1 MDKKPNPDQ
10 LLANLNKSQRGQLRI
25 YFGAV
30 AGVGKTYSMLKAA
43 KEMQEDGKRVLIGW
57 VETHNRAGT
66 QAQLMDL
73 PILPAHQL
81 DFHGHQLPEFDIDAA
96 IAQKPDLLLLD
107 ELAHSNVGGSR
118 HPKRWQDIE
127 ELLSLGIDVWTTL
140 NVQHLESLNDVIGNI
155 TGVVI
160 HETVPDA
167 FFQAADE
174 VVLVD
179 TTEDELLARLKEGKI
194 YASHKIKQATQNFFR
209 KGNLISL
216 REIALR
222 KTAENLEADVKTYRH
237 QKSIEAIWQTD
248 SGALVYI
255 SGAEK
260 DESLIRAA
268 ARLVGQ
274 LHCEWHVVFVEA
286 PSLQR
291 RTLQARQQQAIQDL
305 RFAESLGAKT
315 AMLYGGGNAKQLV
328 KYARQHNLSRIVSGI
343 NSWWQMWLNTHM
355 KFLSSELDFMQVS
368 SVNAVAPK
376 PKNHRAALLSNQ
388 SSQGKSTW
396 RYRTMHGIGMA
407 AMTVLT
413 VALTMLI
420 WPYSPPLENSNIVM
434 LYLLLVVG
442 ASMFFGRTV
451 GVYTALVTVAAFDFA
466 FVDPK
471 NSFAVSDM
479 QYIVTFVVMLSVSLL
494 TTQLTIFLKHR
505 ALQANS
511 REQKAI
517 NLFDFAKTMSGLLE
531 EDEILRQGEKYV
543 QQEFKAKVY
552 FLLPDENEQLL
563 KPKNSH
569 INLSIAKW
577 AYQHQQAAGFA
588 THTLPEHPIL
598 YMPLMAPI
606 RIRGVLAVAAEDPE
620 SVLQPESRRQLE
632 TYARL
637 IALTLERVHFADVA
651 GRVLMEVETEKMRNT
666 LLAAVSHD
674 LKTPLTAMVG
684 EADYLK
690 TYLDKMDGQA
700 IRESADSLYRAAQE
714 VQHFVNNI
722 LEMARLESGQ
732 LHLKKEWNALDD
744 TLHGVLHTLNMG
756 FPDVKTHVQLPK
768 NLPLIE
774 FDATLIAHVLSNL
787 LENSVKY
794 GTDPI
799 EINIV
804 VRIVGDWVWVDIIDN
819 GKGLPDVSMVQLFQ
833 KFYRAEQESN
843 VTGSGLGLSIA
854 KMIMDAHKGLIQAH
868 NREDGHSGAVFSF
881 ALPLS
886 GGASYTS
893 HQLLSMAQWEST
905 HERTEEH
912 TGH

>member
-10 LLANLNKSQRGQLRI
+10 LLANLNKSRRGQLRI

-43 KEMQEDGKRVLIGW
+43 KEAQEDGKQVLIGW
-57 VETHNRAGT
+57 VETHDRAGT
-66 QAQLMDL
+66 KAQLLDL
-73 PILPAHQL
+73 PILAAHDL
-81 DFHGHQLPEFDIDAA
+81 NFHGHKLPEFDIDAA
-96 IAQKPDLLLLD
+96 ILAKPDLLLLD
-107 ELAHSNVGGSR
+107 ELAHSNVSGSR

-127 ELLSLGIDVWTTL
+127 ELLNLGIDVWTTL

-179 TTEDELLARLKEGKI
+179 TTADELLTRLKEGKI

-237 QKSIEAIWQTD
+237 QESIETVWQTD
-248 SGALVYI
+248 SGVLVYI
-255 SGAEK
+255 SGSDK
-260 DESLIRAA
+260 DEGLIRSA

-274 LHCEWHVVFVEA
+274 LHCEWHVVFVES

-291 RTLQARQQQAIQDL
+291 NTLMARQQQAIQDL

-315 AMLYGGGNAKQLV
+315 GMLYGGNNAKQLIQ
-328 KYARQHNLSRIVSGI
+328 YARQHNLSRIVSGG
-343 NSWWQMWLNTHM
+343 NTWWQMWLNIRM
-355 KFLSSELDFMQVS
+355 KILAKELDFIQMS
-368 SVNAVAPK
+368 SMNAAEPK
-376 PKNHRAALLSNQ
+376 PRNHRATLLSRRTSQ
-388 SSQGKSTW
+388 SQLAW
-396 RYRTMHGIGMA
+396 QYRAHHGMGVA
-407 AMTVLT
+407 AMTFLT
-413 VALTMLI
+413 IMLTMFL

-442 ASMFFGRTV
+442 ASMFFGRGV
-451 GVYTALVTVAAFDFA
+451 GVYTAFITVASFDFA

-471 NSFAVSDM
+471 KSFSVSDV
-479 QYIVTFVVMLSVSLL
+479 QYIVTFIVMLCVSLL
-494 TTQLTIFLKHR
+494 ISQLAIYLKHR
-505 ALQANS
+505 ALQANT
-511 REQKAI
+511 REQKAV
-517 NLFDFAKTMSGLLE
+517 NLFNFAKTMSGLLE
-531 EDEILRQGEKYV
+531 EKEILRQGEKYV
-543 QQEFKAKVY
+543 QQEFKAKVC
-552 FLLPDENEQLL
+552 FLLPDQNEQLL
-563 KPKNSH
+563 KPQNSFV
-569 INLSIAKW
+569 NLSIAKW

-606 RIRGVLAVAAEDPE
+606 RIRGVLAVAAENPE

-632 TYARL
+632 IYAHL

-690 TYLDKMDGQA
+690 TYLDKMDVKAVQ
-700 IRESADSLYRAAQE
+700 ESVHSLYSATQE
-714 VQHFVNNI
+714 VQHFVHNI
-722 LEMARLESGQ
+722 LEMVRLESGQ
-732 LHLKKEWNALDD
+732 LHLKKEWNAIEDIIYS
-744 TLHGVLHTLNMG
+744 VLHTFSMR
-756 FPDVKTHVQLPK
+756 FVDVKVEVNLPS

-774 FDATLIAHVLSNL
+774 FDATLISHVLSNM

-794 GTDPI
+794 GVVPI
-799 EINIV
+799 EINV
-804 VRIVGDWVWVDIIDN
+804 AVRTVDEWIWIDVIDN
-819 GKGLPDVSMVQLFQ
+819 GKGLPDIPVERLFQ
-833 KFYRAEQESN
+833 KFYRAEQESS

-854 KMIMDAHKGLIQAH
+854 KMIIDAHKGIILAR
-868 NREDGHSGAVFSF
+868 NREDDIKGAIFSF
-881 ALPLS
+881 ALPMT
-886 GGASYTS
+886 TS
-893 HQLLSMAQWEST
+893 KLLFIDQGEKE
-905 HERTEEH
+905 HECTKEYI
-912 TGH
+912 GN